1 MMYMSASISQS
12 PKLISILDTFLDK
25 CSRTY
30 TIRRNIPLTK
40 DDDSHV
46 YLFKQY
52 NKSEPYFFDMFKL
65 SSGKILPIVDSYPTK
80 AVRMIKMISVKVIT
94 T

>member
-1 MMYMSASISQS
+1 MKYMSASISQS

-30 TIRRNIPLTK
+30 IIRNIPLTK

-52 NKSEPYFFDMFKL
+52 NKSEPYLFDMFKL